1 MNRRFFNFLLKF
13 GVVVA
18 AYVIAAQ
25 YIEDQIILYTTIGIS
40 LIYIVSR
47 SLTKKDPLD
56 ELNRYSHAPNFIR
69 KSQKAFIKNRTKK
82 AVYMAYGKLYEG
94 EMSESKEL
102 LKEVDVEALK
112 EDGDTYNIYLQTLL
126 RHAYEQKNIE
136 EIEDIFKI
144 VISEQSIHP
153 NTEKIAKLMILM
165 IEEKYEE
172 ALKALLDMIPNED
185 RRHVLMELETMLA
198 SVYISLDQK
207 EDAKA
212 VLEFVASR
220 KFHTIHVEKAKSM
233 LVSLS

>member
-25 YIEDQIILYTTIGIS
+25 YIEDQIILYITIGIS

-56 ELNRYSHAPNFIR
+56 ELRRYSHAPNFIR
-69 KSQKAFIKNRTKK
+69 KSQKAFHKNHTKQ

-94 EMSESKEL
+94 EMNESKEY
-102 LKEVDVEALK
+102 LKEIDVEVLK
-112 EDGDTYNIYLQTLL
+112 EDGDTYNLYLQTLL
-126 RHAYEQKNIE
+126 RHAYEDKNIQ

-144 VISEQSIHP
+144 ATADQSIHP
-153 NTEKIAKLMILM
+153 NTEQIAKLVILM
-165 IEEKYEE
+165 IEEKHEE